1 MAPSLGMRIAPQASL
16 PADGPQTIFQLTP
29 PGSVYLGPTNAVN
42 VTLALSAG
50 IATVSPYWYN
60 GTDWV
65 PLRGDTAV
73 GVSTVA
79 ANFVTVP
86 VASLTFQRSS
96 EGRWFALLLA
106 GAGTVSYAEVE
117 EAVL

>member
-1 MAPSLGMRIAPQASL
+1 MRVAPQVSL
-16 PADGPQTIFQLTP
+16 PADGPQTIFQLAP
-29 PGSVYLGPTNAVN
+29 PGAAYLGPTNAVN

-60 GTDWV
+60 GTNWV
-65 PLRGDTAV
+65 PLRGDTAI

-79 ANFVTVP
+79 ANFASVP
-86 VASLTFQRSS
+86 IASLTFRRPM

-106 GAGTVSYAEVE
+106 GAGTVSYAEIE

>member
-1 MAPSLGMRIAPQASL
+1 M
-16 PADGPQTIFQLTP
+16 
-29 PGSVYLGPTNAVN
+29 GPTNAVN
-42 VTLALSAG
+42 ISLALSAG

-73 GVSTVA
+73 SISTVS
-79 ANFVTVP
+79 ANFATIP
-86 VASLTFQRSS
+86 IASLTFCRPT
-96 EGRWFALLLA
+96 EGRWFALLLI
-106 GAGTVSYAEVE
+106 GVGTVNYADMS